1 MSYQIVKVHFEGD
14 KKRYRV
20 MKFDSTNIVISERLF
35 NSMEDAVA
43 YKDRMEVKDE
53 SI

>member
-20 MKFDSTNIVISERLF
+20 MKFDSANVVISERLF
-35 NSMEDAVA
+35 NSMKDAVA
-43 YKDRMEVKDE
+43 YKDKKETKDE
-53 SI
+53 SV